1 MSSFLFD
8 KGREGFLLG
17 ELDWVDDSV
26 VCLLI
31 DTNSLA
37 SSDATALSLL
47 SQVTDATV
55 ASVSVTGKTGTSG
68 IADAADCT
76 FTAVTGNPCEALIL
90 YDDTVSDRLIAWIDG
105 FSVTPNTGD
114 ITVQWDSGANKIFKL

>member
-8 KGREGFLLG
+8 KGREGFLG
-17 ELDWVDDSV
+17 KSFDWVNDNV
-26 VCLLI
+26 VALLI

-47 SQVTDATV
+47 SQVTGATV
-55 ASVSVTGKTGTSG
+55 ASASVTGKTNTSG
-68 IADAADCT
+68 VADADDTT

-90 YDDTVSDRLIAWIDG
+90 YDDTVSDRLLCWIDG

-114 ITVQWDSGANKIFKL
+114 ITAQWDSGANKIFKL